1 MTNSDQWPHQVTWPL
16 RLDSD
21 PGHRGGWEL
30 TPGCHPPTL
39 LAQIHLS
46 HNVTVVVISY
56 KLLSE
61 LNPVVVC
68 SARSSWN
75 TKIFRALSRD
85 NHLTCGPSLADIID
99 KDMFSNIKFNSKM
112 GLFSCIFQFDAI
124 ISQKLVIFPRWWKY
138 FTVFLKN
145 RLGRSTSG
153 RANSGRYNQ

>member
-1 MTNSDQWPHQVTWPL
+1 MTNSDQWPNQVTWPL

-39 LAQIHLS
+39 LALIHLS

-99 KDMFSNIKFNSKM
+99 KDMFSNVKFNSKM
-112 GLFSCIFQFDAI
+112 GLFSSIFQFDAI
-124 ISQKLVIFPRWWKY
+124 ISHKLVIFHRWWKY
-138 FTVFLKN
+138 FTVFLKT
-145 RLGRSTSG
+145 RLGRSSSV
-153 RANSGRYNQ
+153 RANSGRYN